1 LPKHNAPE
9 LMQKSFTE
17 KDIYMPSIS
26 SIMSRAVSQEYRNG
40 QEDETFPPLVLFD
53 RQGRP
58 AGRLKKGDA
67 VIYYNIRGER
77 EVELTRSLV
86 DAGFDKFPVEDDLT
100 LHFATMIEYQKGL
113 KVHVAFPPEGAIK
126 DTLSEIIS
134 RHNLKQA
141 KITES
146 EKASHVGFF
155 LNGKNAEVLMEEER
169 VIVPSRRDVILFDEA
184 PEMSIYAVTE
194 EAKEKIRDPSYH
206 FIFINFPNV
215 DVVGHIENEGAIVR
229 AVEAVDTCMGDII
242 DEARKEG
249 VIAIVSSDHGTVE
262 KWLYPDGT
270 IDTGHTDSDVPFILV
285 HTDRNISIRE
295 KGELADVA
303 PTVLDLMGIS
313 QSPYMTGSSLIKNA
327 AWQRIQSSRK
337 EIRRVLLLI
346 LDGWGENKSTEGNLI
361 ARANTP
367 VMDRLKKTYPHARLA
382 AAGEAVGLSPG
393 TVGNSEAGH
402 LHIGSG
408 RRIPSDKARI
418 DRAIADASFFQ
429 NEVFLDVI
437 RNVRE
442 TGNALHLTGIVSFF
456 SSHGSVD
463 HLLALM
469 DLAKREKMK
478 DVFIHAMLG
487 RRGERLESGARY
499 IEIVE
504 KKCSALDLGRVVSV
518 IGRYWSMDRE
528 ENWSRIEK
536 AYRMLVYGE
545 GIPVTER
552 RS

>member
-1 LPKHNAPE
+1 
-9 LMQKSFTE
+9 
-17 KDIYMPSIS
+17 
-26 SIMSRAVSQEYRNG
+26 MSRAVRKEYKNG
-40 QEDETFPPLVLFD
+40 KEDETFPPLVLFD

-58 AGRLKKGDA
+58 VGRLKKGDA

-86 DAGFDKFPVEDDLT
+86 DARFDKFPVENDLT

-113 KVHVAFPPEGAIK
+113 RVHVAFPPEGVIE
-126 DTLSEIIS
+126 DTLSEIIA

-155 LNGKNAEVLMEEER
+155 LNGKNAEVLTGEER

-194 EAKEKIRDPSYH
+194 KTKEKIHDTSYH

-215 DVVGHIENEGAIVR
+215 DVVGHIENEDAIVR
-229 AVEAVDTCMGDII
+229 AVEAVDTCTGDII
-242 DEARKEG
+242 DEAKEKG
-249 VIAIVSSDHGTVE
+249 MIAIVSSDHGTVE
-262 KWLYPDGT
+262 KWLFPDGT
-270 IDTGHTDSDVPFILV
+270 IDTGHTDSNVPFILV
-285 HTDRNISIRE
+285 HSDPNISLRKK
-295 KGELADVA
+295 KGELADIA

-327 AWQRIQSSRK
+327 SRQRIHPSGEKIQ
-337 EIRRVLLLI
+337 RVLLLI
-346 LDGWGENKSTEGNLI
+346 LDGWGENKSSKGNLI

-367 VMDRLKKTYPHARLA
+367 VMDRLKKMYPHAQLA

-408 RRIPSDKARI
+408 RRILSDKVRI
-418 DRAIADASFFQ
+418 DQAIADASFFQ

-437 RNVRE
+437 RNAKE
-442 TGNALHLTGIVSFF
+442 TGNALHLMGIVSFF
-456 SSHGSVD
+456 SSHGSID

-469 DLAKREKMK
+469 DLAKQEKIK

-487 RRGERLESGARY
+487 RRGERQDSGAKY
-499 IEIVE
+499 TEIVE
-504 KKCSALDLGRVVSV
+504 KKCRALNLGKVVSV

-545 GIPVTER
+545 GTPVTER
-552 RS
+552 S